1 MENKSHAFM
10 AGLFTLIL
18 LAAVAAA
25 VYWFN
30 RDNRVRVPYDLVSR
44 TNVTGLNPES
54 AVRYRGLGVG
64 KVESIKFD
72 PRTPGQILIRILVN
86 EGTPMTK
93 STFATL
99 SYQGVTGLAFVQLDD
114 DGHDRTLLPSS
125 ETQVAQLRL
134 RPSFVDELQRRGN
147 NLVHQLEEA
156 TSSVNKLLDPE
167 NRQAIVD
174 SINSVKTAAQSVNRV
189 ATQLEPV
196 TKQLPETVRE
206 LNGTLAGAHRL
217 TNQLTDPQGPL
228 VRNLDSVGRAA
239 DQAASSL
246 AAFQGTMQT
255 FEGSLQQEALPRL
268 NRLSDDLRFTSQA
281 VGQAAET
288 INRNPR
294 ALLFGTSPP
303 PPGPGEAGFA
313 WPRGAGAGQ

>member
-10 AGLFTLIL
+10 AGLFTLAL
-18 LAAVAAA
+18 LAAIAAA

-64 KVESIKFD
+64 KVDSIKFD

-86 EGTPMTK
+86 QGTPMTK
-93 STFATL
+93 STFGTL
-99 SYQGVTGLAFVQLDD
+99 NYQGVTGLAFVQLDD
-114 DGHDRTLLPSS
+114 DGDDRTLLPSS
-125 ETQVAQLRL
+125 AAHVAQLQL
-134 RPSFVDELQRRGN
+134 RPSFIDELQRRGN
-147 NLVHQLEEA
+147 NLAQQLEEA
-156 TSSVNKLLDPE
+156 ASSVNALLSPD
-167 NRQAIVD
+167 NRHAVLD

-189 ATQLEPV
+189 AQQLEPV
-196 TKQLPETVRE
+196 TKELPDTVRE
-206 LNGTLAGAHRL
+206 LNGTLAGTHRL
-217 TNQLTDPQGPL
+217 TNQLSDPQGPL
-228 VRNLDSVGRAA
+228 IRNLDSVGRAA
-239 DQAASSL
+239 DQATSSL
-246 AAFQGTMQT
+246 AAFQATMQT

-268 NRLSDDLRFTSQA
+268 NTLSDDLRSTTQA

-303 PPGPGEAGFA
+303 TPGPGEAGFS
-313 WPRGAGAGQ
+313 WPGKAGQ

>member
-10 AGLFTLIL
+10 AGLFTLVL
-18 LAAVAAA
+18 LAAVAAS

-30 RDNRVRVPYDLVSR
+30 RDNRVRLPYDLVSH

-54 AVRYRGLGVG
+54 AVRYRGLSVG

-86 EGTPMTK
+86 EGTPMTR

-125 ETQVAQLRL
+125 EKHVAQLRL

-156 TSSVNKLLDPE
+156 TFGQYAVVA
-167 NRQAIVD
+167 RQPAGHARFD
-174 SINSVKTAAQSVNRV
+174 Q
-189 ATQLEPV
+189 Q
-196 TKQLPETVRE
+196 RE
-206 LNGTLAGAHRL
+206 G
-217 TNQLTDPQGPL
+217 
-228 VRNLDSVGRAA
+228 
-239 DQAASSL
+239 
-246 AAFQGTMQT
+246 
-255 FEGSLQQEALPRL
+255 
-268 NRLSDDLRFTSQA
+268 
-281 VGQAAET
+281 
-288 INRNPR
+288 
-294 ALLFGTSPP
+294 
-303 PPGPGEAGFA
+303 
-313 WPRGAGAGQ
+313 RGAKRGSRGAAARARHGAVAGHRARTHRHACRGPSSDRSIDRSSGAARAQPG

>member
-10 AGLFTLIL
+10 AGLFTLAL
-18 LAAVAAA
+18 LAAIAAA

-54 AVRYRGLGVG
+54 AVRYRGLSVG
-64 KVESIKFD
+64 KVDSIKFD
-72 PRTPGQILIRILVN
+72 SRTPGQILIRILVN
-86 EGTPMTK
+86 QGTPMTK

-99 SYQGVTGLAFVQLDD
+99 NYQGVTGLAFVQLDD
-114 DGHDRTLLPSS
+114 DGNDRTLLPSS
-125 ETQVAQLRL
+125 AAHVAQLQL

-147 NLVHQLEEA
+147 NLVQQLEEA
-156 TSSVNKLLDPE
+156 SSSVNELLSP
-167 NRQAIVD
+167 NNQRAILD

-189 ATQLEPV
+189 AQQLEPV
-196 TKQLPETVRE
+196 TKELPDTVRE
-206 LNGTLAGAHRL
+206 LNGTLASTHRL
-217 TNQLTDPQGPL
+217 TNQLSDPQGPL
-228 VRNLDSVGRAA
+228 IRNLDSVGRAA
-239 DQAASSL
+239 DQATSSL
-246 AAFQGTMQT
+246 AAFQATMQT

-268 NRLSDDLRFTSQA
+268 NTLSDDLRSTTQA

-303 PPGPGEAGFA
+303 PPGPGEAGFS
-313 WPRGAGAGQ
+313 WPGKAGQ

>member
-10 AGLFTLIL
+10 AGLFTLAL
-18 LAAVAAA
+18 LAAIAAA

-54 AVRYRGLGVG
+54 AVRYRGLSVG
-64 KVESIKFD
+64 KVDSIKFD

-86 EGTPMTK
+86 QGTPMTK

-99 SYQGVTGLAFVQLDD
+99 NYQGVTGLAFVQLDD
-114 DGHDRTLLPSS
+114 DGDDRTLLPSS
-125 ETQVAQLRL
+125 AAHVAQLQL
-134 RPSFVDELQRRGN
+134 RPSFIDELQRRGN
-147 NLVHQLEEA
+147 NLVQQLEEA
-156 TSSVNKLLDPE
+156 SSSVNELLSPD
-167 NRQAIVD
+167 NQRAILD

-189 ATQLEPV
+189 AQQLEPV
-196 TKQLPETVRE
+196 TKELPDTVRE
-206 LNGTLAGAHRL
+206 LNGTLAGTHRL
-217 TNQLTDPQGPL
+217 TNQLSDPQGPL
-228 VRNLDSVGRAA
+228 IRNLDSVGRAA
-239 DQAASSL
+239 DQATSSL
-246 AAFQGTMQT
+246 AAFQATMQT

-268 NRLSDDLRFTSQA
+268 NTLSDDLRSTTQA

-303 PPGPGEAGFA
+303 PPGPGEAGFS
-313 WPRGAGAGQ
+313 WPGKAGQ

>member
-10 AGLFTLIL
+10 AGLFTLVL

-30 RDNRVRVPYDLVSR
+30 RDNRVRVPYDLVAH
-44 TNVTGLNPES
+44 TNVNGLNPES
-54 AVRYRGLGVG
+54 VVRYRGLAVG
-64 KVESIKFD
+64 KVDFIKFD
-72 PRTPGQILIRILVN
+72 PHAPGQILIRILVN

-114 DGHDRTLLPSS
+114 DGDDRTMLPSS
-125 ETQVAQLRL
+125 AAHVAQLRL
-134 RPSFVDELQRRGN
+134 RPGFIDELQRRGN
-147 NLVHQLEEA
+147 SLVRQLEEA
-156 TSSVNKLLDPE
+156 SSSVNQLLSPE
-167 NRQAIVD
+167 NRQAVMD

-189 ATQLEPV
+189 AQQLEPV
-196 TKQLPETVRE
+196 TRQLPETVRE
-206 LNGTLAGAHRL
+206 LNGTLTGANRL
-217 TNQLTDPQGPL
+217 TQQLSDPQGPL

-246 AAFQGTMQT
+246 AAFEGTMHT

-268 NRLSDDLRFTSQA
+268 NTLSDDLRFTTQA

-303 PPGPGEAGFA
+303 PPGPGESGFS
-313 WPRGAGAGQ
+313 WPGGAGR

>member
-10 AGLFTLIL
+10 AGLFTLML
-18 LAAVAAA
+18 LAAVGAS

-30 RDNRVRVPYDLVSR
+30 RDNRVRLPYDLVSR

-54 AVRYRGLGVG
+54 AVRYRGLAVG

-72 PRTPGQILIRILVN
+72 TSTPGQILIRILVN
-86 EGTPMTK
+86 KGTPMTK

-114 DGHDRTLLPSS
+114 DGHDRTLLSSS
-125 ETQVAQLRL
+125 ETHVAQLHL

-147 NLVHQLEEA
+147 NLVHQLEAA
-156 TSSVNKLLDPE
+156 TSSVNQLLSPD
-167 NRQAIVD
+167 NRQAMVD
-174 SINSVKTAAQSVNRV
+174 SINSVKSAAQSVNRL
-189 ATQLEPV
+189 AQQLEPV
-196 TKQLPETVRE
+196 TTQLPDTVRE
-206 LNGTLAGAHRL
+206 LTGTLAGAHRL
-217 TNQLTDPQGPL
+217 TNQLSDPQGPL

-246 AAFQGTMQT
+246 AAFQITMQT

-268 NRLSDDLRFTSQA
+268 NTLSDDLRTTTQA

-303 PPGPGEAGFA
+303 PPGPGEAGFS
-313 WPRGAGAGQ
+313 WPGGAGR